1 MPDTASLSPGFPS
14 SPDHLQACE
23 TLMRGGSRSFFAASR
38 VLPSRIRAA
47 AVALYAFCRVADD
60 AIDLAPDPSIAL
72 VSLRR
77 RLDRIYAGLPL
88 PIEADVALAGIVGP
102 YALPRGL
109 LEALL
114 EGFQW
119 DAEGREYETIE
130 QVCDYGARVAGT
142 VGALMARVMGTRS
155 PPAIARACELGVAM
169 QLTNIARDVG
179 EDARNGRL
187 YLPRQWLRE
196 EGVDVQAWLADP
208 RWTPAIARVVARLLA
223 YADDLYQRAPQGIAY
238 LPRDCRPAIQAA
250 RLVYA
255 EIGREI
261 ERRGL
266 DSVSGR
272 AVVSAARKRWL
283 MARALSAGVVL
294 PTVPPGGWP
303 VLPAVQGLVELAAE
317 PGPPLARG
325 ESFYHRTLWV
335 IGLCERLQ
343 ARERV
348 RWSAQTGQPLG

>member
-1 MPDTASLSPGFPS
+1 MPDTALS
-14 SPDHLQACE
+14 SPPPAPPAADLQACE
-23 TLMRGGSRSFFAASR
+23 SLMRGGSRSFFAASR
-38 VLPSRIRAA
+38 VLPSRIRSA

-60 AIDLAPDPSIAL
+60 AIDLAPDPALAL
-72 VSLRR
+72 VALRR

-88 PIEADVALAGIVGP
+88 PTDADTALAGIVGP

-142 VGALMARVMGTRS
+142 VGALMALVMGTRS

-196 EGVDVQAWLADP
+196 EGVDVQRWLQAP
-208 RWTPAIARVVARLLA
+208 RWTPAIARVVARVLA

-272 AVVSAARKRWL
+272 AVVGTARKRWL
-283 MARALSAGVVL
+283 MVRALSAGVLL
-294 PTVPPGGWP
+294 PTVPRGGWP
-303 VLPAVQGLVELAAE
+303 ILPAVAPLVDLAAE

-325 ESFYHRTLWV
+325 ESFYHRTIWV
-335 IGLCERLQ
+335 IGLCERL
-343 ARERV
+343 RERE
-348 RWSAQTGQPLG
+348 RAQWLARDGQPLA